1 MHILKPPQRK
11 YYYDFWEVLRYFGVD
26 RHTPEAQQFI
36 NWLTDNGNCPLRN
49 AALLTFDEKD
59 TDPFIFGLQE
69 EVPAL
74 VKSVML
80 KAMAVF
86 GESQEDGMNFHSDPN
101 APRILNLMFNY

>member
-1 MHILKPPQRK
+1 MLSPTNMHLLQIPQKK

-26 RHTPEAQQFI
+26 RYAPEARQFI
-36 NWLTDNGNCPLRN
+36 DWLTANGTVKLRN
-49 AALLTFDEKD
+49 STHLTFDESD

-80 KAMAVF
+80 KAMDIF
-86 GESQEDGMNFHSDPN
+86 GENEDESGSKV
-101 APRILNLMFNY
+101 LNLLFHY